1 VTHVS
6 QAPTGSTTA
15 ARARK
20 PWSDEIL
27 VPGVIL
33 VLGLYLSVANQHFL
47 TANNLTNILVQ
58 TSILALVAFGVTFVI
73 LAGELDLSVGT
84 GMALISVVTAL
95 VAKNTGSLLV
105 GIAAGVTVGV
115 VIGLLNGIVVT
126 KFEVPS
132 FVATLGMMV
141 IAQGAALALSGGAVI
156 AGLPESVRQIN
167 NTRVLGLHPLVILMF
182 AAFAVLL
189 YVERKTVFG
198 VRVLAV
204 GGNAKAAR
212 LSRVPVDATR
222 IWCFVVSGVS
232 FGIAGAALTVRVGS
246 GQPNAGGL
254 TALMAV
260 AAVVIGG
267 TSILG
272 GKGSVTRTLAGVF
285 LIAVLQNGLDLQGVD
300 PDMQQVAVGVVFI
313 FAASTDYFRRR
324 IVARRRIRSG
334 LSAA

>member
-1 VTHVS
+1 MERLRSRLT
-6 QAPTGSTTA
+6 
-15 ARARK
+15 R
-20 PWSDEIL
+20 SDDIL
-27 VPGVIL
+27 IPGVML
-33 VLGLYLSVANQHFL
+33 VLVVYLAVANQYFL

-58 TSILALVAFGVTFVI
+58 TSILALVSFGVTFVI

-84 GMALISVVTAL
+84 GMALVSVVTAM
-95 VAKNTGSLLV
+95 VAKSTGSLLMGVVV
-105 GIAAGVTVGV
+105 GIIVGLVIGVINGVVVTV
-115 VIGLLNGIVVT
+115 
-126 KFEVPS
+126 FEVPS

-156 AGLPESVRQIN
+156 AGLPDSVAQIN
-167 NTRVLGLHPLVILMF
+167 NTRILGLHPLVILMF
-182 AAFAVLL
+182 ASFAVLL
-189 YVERKTVFG
+189 FVERKTVFG

-204 GGNAKAAR
+204 GGNARAAR

-222 IWCFVVSGVS
+222 IGCFVLSGVS

-246 GQPNAGGL
+246 GQPNAGSL

-272 GKGSVTRTLAGVF
+272 GRGSITKTLAGVF

-313 FAASTDYFRRR
+313 IAASTDYFRRR
-324 IVARRRIRSG
+324 IMSRRRIKTG
-334 LSAA
+334 LSSEPAAAQSS